1 MANNERRGASSN
13 SQRSH
18 RKLHFCWGCEIAN
31 NPLIGLET
39 KNKLTI
45 RAYRRRNSKKADL
58 TVSDDEEFNNALN
71 DIEETL
77 L

>member
-1 MANNERRGASSN
+1 M
-13 SQRSH
+13 
-18 RKLHFCWGCEIAN
+18 WIAN
-31 NPLIGLET
+31 IPLIGLET
-39 KNKLTI
+39 KNKLTM
-45 RAYRRRNSKKADL
+45 RASRLENFKKADL

>member
-1 MANNERRGASSN
+1 MN
-13 SQRSH
+13 
-18 RKLHFCWGCEIAN
+18 IAN
-31 NPLIGLET
+31 ISLIGLET

-71 DIEETL
+71 DIEDTL